1 VVLAATSGDL
11 PIVAICRQRRERRRP
26 QDPKT
31 RHSWPPRAG
40 RVEVALKPLVAGA
53 KADAGCRGESALQVA
68 PPSTMRL
75 AKMPLASGAS
85 VRVADKHGET
95 ALARRARRL
104 RRCGTTAAAAGA
116 EVDAANKE
124 GLTPDAR

>member
-1 VVLAATSGDL
+1 
-11 PIVAICRQRRERRRP
+11 
-26 QDPKT
+26 
-31 RHSWPPRAG
+31 
-40 RVEVALKPLVAGA
+40 
-53 KADAGCRGESALQVA
+53 
-68 PPSTMRL
+68 MRL